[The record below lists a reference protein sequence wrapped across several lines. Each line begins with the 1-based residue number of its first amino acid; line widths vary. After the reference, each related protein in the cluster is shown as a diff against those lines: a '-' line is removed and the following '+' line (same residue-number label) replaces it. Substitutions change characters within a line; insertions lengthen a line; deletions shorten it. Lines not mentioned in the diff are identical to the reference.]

1 MAKLIN
7 ISYTLDEFMQYKP
20 NNMMLPSNLKSFCND
35 IGGVL
40 IFREPIQKETSNII
54 ESFLSGKN
62 PNDIIFK
69 NSIIELMNKIT
80 QRNYQQILESLK
92 TLSYT
97 KSDHFITLANDILI
111 RAMTDPVAVKGIDL
125 PPNQQTLSEIYLMI
139 IVDFFPLMIIENEK
153 EIKFS
158 STFLDL
164 SKRYF
169 DDFAD
174 PIKPLDQNNAYRV
187 DNFKGFTNLL
197 GLLYSHGLINGKVL
211 HTCMVKIIS
220 LIFDT
225 TWGATECENAYEG
238 YRKTLNHVI
247 GSFEKKTE
255 FNDSDKKF
263 INALCDLHEEI
274 KTKNKSSS
282 KLRRFTMMY
291 HDESEKKLL
300 KLKNKTL

>member
-7 ISYTLDEFMQYKP
+7 ISYNLDEIIQYKQS
-20 NNMMLPSNLKSFCND
+20 NMMLPSNLKSFCND
-35 IGGVL
+35 IGGIL
-40 IFREPIQKETSNII
+40 IFRDAIVKEASNIV

-92 TLSYT
+92 SLSYT
-97 KSDHFITLANDILI
+97 KSEHFITLATDILI

-125 PPNQQTLSEIYLMI
+125 PPNQQTLSEIYMMI
-139 IVDFFPLMIIENEK
+139 VIDFFPLMIIENEI

-158 STFLDL
+158 SIFLDL
-164 SKRYF
+164 CKRYF
-169 DDFAD
+169 DDFSD
-174 PIKPLDQNNAYRV
+174 SIKPLDQNNAYRV
-187 DNFKGFTNLL
+187 DNFKGFTNFI
-197 GLLYSHGLINGKVL
+197 GLLYSCGLINGKVL
-211 HTCMVKIIS
+211 HTCMIKVIS

-225 TWGATECENAYEG
+225 TWGAIECENAYEG
-238 YRKTLNHVI
+238 YRKMLNHVI
-247 GSFEKKTE
+247 TTFEKKSE

-263 INALCDLHEEI
+263 IFALMELHDQI
-274 KTKNKSSS
+274 KTKNKLSS

-291 HDESEKKLL
+291 HDESEKKLT
-300 KLKNKTL
+300 KLKNKN

>member
-1 MAKLIN
+1 MSKLIN
-7 ISYTLDEFMQYKP
+7 ISYNLDEFMQYKQS
-20 NNMMLPSNLKSFCND
+20 NMMLPSNLKSFCND

-40 IFREPIQKETSNII
+40 IFRDSIIKESSNIVD
-54 ESFLSGKN
+54 SFLSGKN

-80 QRNYQQILESLK
+80 QRNFQQILESLK
-92 TLSYT
+92 MLSYT
-97 KSDHFITLANDILI
+97 KSEHFITLATDILI

-125 PPNQQTLSEIYLMI
+125 PPNQQTLSEIYLF
-139 IVDFFPLMIIENEK
+139 IVIDFFPLMIEENGK

-158 STFLDL
+158 SVFLDL
-164 SKRYF
+164 CKRYF
-169 DDFAD
+169 DDFSD
-174 PIKPLDQNNAYRV
+174 SIKPLDQNNAYRV
-187 DNFKGFTNLL
+187 DNFKGFTNFL
-197 GLLYSHGLINGKVL
+197 GLLYSRGLINGKVL
-211 HTCMVKIIS
+211 HTCMIKVIS

-238 YRKTLNHVI
+238 YRKMLNHVI
-247 GSFEKKTE
+247 GTFEKKSD

-263 INALCDLHEEI
+263 LCALWDLHEEI

-291 HDESEKKLL
+291 HDESEKKLF
-300 KLKNKTL
+300 KLKNKN